1 MSLYPSNINLENQ
14 DIQRLFVTC
23 VFASE
28 PYCYDYF
35 VRITLLLPC
44 LTALPLCTTSLLY
57 LAALPLCT
65 TSLLYLAPLPHR
77 TTFKEYIYLS
87 ESLSASTSL
96 IHTHSHSPSLL
107 SHSSLFYTSFL
118 FIFYFSYFFFLLF
131 FFYFF
136 LLLYLIFFTECV

>member
-44 LTALPLCTTSLLY
+44 LT
-57 LAALPLCT
+57 ALPLCT